1 MKLIIKIAA
10 LTCLAVSS
18 LSASAADTWPNKPIT
33 LIVPY
38 PPGGATDFSARIYA
52 QHLPELLGANVVVEN
67 RAGAGGEIGAEAVA
81 RSKPDGYT
89 MLFGAI
95 GSHAIN
101 AVLPSKP
108 KTYKFPEAFAGVS
121 FGTAVPL
128 VVAVRSSLNA
138 NTLDELI
145 SKAQKNPGKIS
156 YGSAGVGSSQHMAA
170 EKFQLATNTKLLHVP
185 YKGSGPAV
193 SDLLGGQIDLVI
205 ETLTTL
211 YPQIKSGKLKFLA
224 VTTDERVKTIPD
236 VPTLKELNIK
246 DYVLTTNYGLLAPA
260 GTPKDI
266 VEKMSSAMQKI
277 ANRSDIQER
286 LLSSGAKTYGT
297 TPQETDQLLRDEVVK
312 WSDVAIKAK
321 VE

>member
-1 MKLIIKIAA
+1 MKIFPKMTAMVC
-10 LTCLAVSS
+10 LTLSSMAVS
-18 LSASAADTWPNKPIT
+18 ASSWPDKPIT
-33 LIVPY
+33 LVVPY

-52 QHLPELLGANVVVEN
+52 QYLPELIGTTVVVEN
-67 RAGAGGEIGAEAVA
+67 RAGAGGEIGAEAVSRA
-81 RSKPDGYT
+81 KPDGYT

-108 KTYKFPEAFAGVS
+108 KTYKFPDAFTGVS

-128 VVAVRSSLNA
+128 VVAVHTDLGVNS
-138 NTLDELI
+138 LDELI
-145 SKAQKNPGKIS
+145 KKAQQTPGKIS
-156 YGSAGVGSSQHMAA
+156 YGSAGIGSSQHMAA
-170 EKFQLATNTKLLHVP
+170 EKFQLATNSQLLHVP

-193 SDLLGGQIDLVI
+193 TDLLGGQIDMVI

-211 YPQIKSGKLKFLA
+211 YPHMNSGKLKFLA
-224 VTTDERVKTIPD
+224 VSTADRVKTIPD
-236 VPTLKELNIK
+236 VPTLTELNIK

-260 GTPKDI
+260 GTSKD
-266 VEKMSSAMQKI
+266 VVQKVSVAMQKI
-277 ANRSDIQER
+277 ASRNDVQER
-286 LLSSGAKTYGT
+286 LLASGARAYGT